1 MQPLTPEEKNE
12 IIARFNG
19 GETMAGIAASMGR
32 TGYSVTGTIAYA
44 RKKNPGLVLRK
55 NKFDPSAT
63 GKRLSPLETALA
75 TMRKEFAMLDRQ
87 AADIAAR
94 MARLHD
100 EISAVEQIVR

>member
-1 MQPLTPEEKNE
+1 MQPPTPEEKNE

-32 TGYSVTGTIAYA
+32 TGHSVTGIIAYA
-44 RKKNPGLVLRK
+44 RKKHPGLVVRK
-55 NKFDPSAT
+55 NKSSEHGP
-63 GKRLSPLETALA
+63 RLNPLEAALG

-94 MARLHD
+94 MARLQR